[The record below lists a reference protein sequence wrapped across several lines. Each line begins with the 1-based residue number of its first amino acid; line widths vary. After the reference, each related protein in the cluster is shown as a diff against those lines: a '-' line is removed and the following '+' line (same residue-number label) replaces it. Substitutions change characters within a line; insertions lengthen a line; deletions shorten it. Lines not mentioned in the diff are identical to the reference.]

1 IHPRLDH
8 RDPEITQAGEP
19 PVSSPDEGE
28 ELLEIPSVG
37 LDPSF
42 RSATLLPLVR
52 KELLD
57 QIRQGMRNGIGPPI
71 RTTTTFLPLRSMERH
86 DPPVKGGDA
95 AIGTG
100 SDDRGHRA
108 GESPLRRLWRGRRR
122 IRTHWREGPISVR
135 TAVCREWTSASTAAA
150 CRRRLS

>member
-1 IHPRLDH
+1 KAPFS
-8 RDPEITQAGEP
+8 G
-19 PVSSPDEGE
+19 PDEGE

-52 KELLD
+52 TELLD
-57 QIRQGMRNGIGPPI
+57 QIRQGMRHGLGPPV
-71 RTTTTFLPLRSMERH
+71 RATTTFSPIGSMGRY

-108 GESPLRRLWRGRRR
+108 GESPLSLLGSVMCPTPAEPRTPAPGAQDRGARARRWGSARGRSDRR
-122 IRTHWREGPISVR
+122 G
-135 TAVCREWTSASTAAA
+135 
-150 CRRRLS
+150 